1 GGREEGRT
9 LSRVLLT
16 RAGNLYIRILLGL
29 PYRDTTSGF
38 RIFRREV
45 LAGIPWEDLV
55 SRGPSLLQEMLVI
68 IHRAGWTLAE
78 SPITFRDR
86 VLGTSDPEPADPHE
100 QPPDRSRVPQTL
112 WPELLVRESPVNR
125 FRRPGQ
131 IVFWVL
137 GLVFVFHVV
146 LALKAGLVADE
157 AYYWTWS
164 LHPALS
170 YFDHPPMIA
179 WILWLSTHLFGTNR
193 WGIRFPSLLISVLI
207 GVFLYRMAK
216 EMLRDRWAGLWAVF
230 LVSATLLFSAGSFLI
245 TPDSIV
251 ILFFLLTLLSFWR
264 AIDRNSG
271 REMLLSGL
279 WFGLGLLSKY
289 TMVLLGPLL
298 VLFLLL
304 DPRGRS
310 WFRRPSL
317 WGAGALALLLFTPVI
332 LWNSQQAWG
341 SFRFQWHH
349 GMQAHQMAPLD
360 GLCDYLGGQL
370 GVMTPIV
377 YLILLGAGVVAG
389 IRLFRT
395 PSRPLLFLWV
405 TSYPI
410 LLFFAYSS
418 LKAKVEANWPV
429 EGYLGAFLVAGALLA
444 EWERGP
450 LFLPDR
456 PGRGRPWG
464 SSRTFWWGS
473 SFSGPFCPST
483 PTWIRR
489 AAWRASGRRTGKIR
503 ALAESLPEDQRPSA
517 WLVDGYSNASL
528 LKFREYGR
536 TPVYEIHPKR
546 PFRTT
551 VLSEKEARS
560 LVGKPVLLIQNGPG
574 GGFYREL
581 GDRYGTMRFLGTLHI
596 PRRGARD
603 QTPILEQ
610 DVYLIP
616 AFRDGLSRE
625 PPPPLKMF

>member
-1 GGREEGRT
+1 
-9 LSRVLLT
+9 
-16 RAGNLYIRILLGL
+16 
-29 PYRDTTSGF
+29 
-38 RIFRREV
+38 
-45 LAGIPWEDLV
+45 
-55 SRGPSLLQEMLVI
+55 M
-68 IHRAGWTLAE
+68 
-78 SPITFRDR
+78 
-86 VLGTSDPEPADPHE
+86 
-100 QPPDRSRVPQTL
+100 
-112 WPELLVRESPVNR
+112 NR

-332 LWNSQQAWG
+332 LWNSQHAWA

-360 GLCDYLGGQL
+360 GLSDYLGGQL

-429 EGYLGAFLVAGALLA
+429 EGYLGAFLVTGALLA
-444 EWERGP
+444 EWER
-450 LFLPDR
+450 
-456 PGRGRPWG
+456 RPWIL
-464 SSRTFWWGS
+464 RTALAGVALGIFANLLVGLQVFW
-473 SFSGPFCPST
+473 PLLPIDPNVD
-483 PTWIRR
+483 PT
-489 AAWRASGRRTGKIR
+489 GRMAGFRTEDREIR